1 MNTLTTKKKKA
12 KKESSNDNIHIRIP
26 ASQKEFLKKQAAQL
40 NCTLTELMIANTQAI
55 TDLNQNNDPTTSV
68 QLQNDSEKIQAL
80 RHDYLIQNY
89 IRLNRLHRLI
99 VNNPSIP
106 KKAKEELIKEINN
119 YGKF

>member
-26 ASQKEFLKKQAAQL
+26 ASQKEVLKKQAAQL

-55 TDLNQNNDPTTSV
+55 TDLQQSTDETTSV

-106 KKAKEELIKEINN
+106 KNAKEELIKEINN